1 MKIQNEGNFIKT
13 EKMIRE
19 LELAS
24 ADLKRTLE
32 FYAGVLGLKVV
43 DTEPGKLAF
52 QLGDTKLVFV
62 DTKGVESEG
71 AEPVYHMAFDIP
83 RNQLQEALNWMAAR
97 VEVLL
102 LPDGGRIMN
111 FSNWQAESFYFFD
124 STGNLLECIVRHEQ
138 KEEASDTFGANQLLR
153 VSELGIVTKD
163 VPALVDK
170 LRNEHGLLPFVK
182 QPVLENFAA
191 IGEETGLLI
200 LSQEGRNW
208 FPTEVPAKG
217 FYWKLQLSD
226 RKGEAGYPSELKK
239 LASSHL

>member
-1 MKIQNEGNFIKT
+1 MKIQNTGNFIKT
-13 EKMIRE
+13 KKMIRE

-32 FYAGVLGLKVV
+32 FYAGALQLKVV

-62 DTKGVESEG
+62 DTKGVESEGAESEG

-111 FSNWQAESFYFFD
+111 FSNW
-124 STGNLLECIVRHEQ
+124 
-138 KEEASDTFGANQLLR
+138 
-153 VSELGIVTKD
+153 
-163 VPALVDK
+163 
-170 LRNEHGLLPFVK
+170 
-182 QPVLENFAA
+182 
-191 IGEETGLLI
+191 
-200 LSQEGRNW
+200 
-208 FPTEVPAKG
+208 
-217 FYWKLQLSD
+217 
-226 RKGEAGYPSELKK
+226 
-239 LASSHL
+239 

>member
-1 MKIQNEGNFIKT
+1 MKIQNTGNFIKT

-32 FYAGVLGLKVV
+32 FYSGVLGLEVV
-43 DTEPGKLAF
+43 EREPGKLAF

-62 DTKGVESEG
+62 DAEGVESEG
-71 AEPVYHMAFDIP
+71 VEPVYHMAFDIP
-83 RNQLQEALNWMAAR
+83 CNKLQEALNWMAAR

-111 FSNWQAESFYFFD
+111 FANWQAESFYFFD
-124 STGNLLECIVRHEQ
+124 TTGNLLECIVRHDQ
-138 KEEASDTFGANQLLR
+138 KEEASGAFGAEQLLR
-153 VSELGIVTKD
+153 VSELGIVTEH
-163 VPALVDK
+163 VPTLVDK
-170 LRNEHGLLPFVK
+170 LQTEHGLLPFVK

-191 IGEETGLLI
+191 IGDETGLLI

-208 FPTEVPAKG
+208 FPTQLPAKPY
-217 FYWKLQLSD
+217 YWKLQLS
-226 RKGEAGYPSELKK
+226 EK
-239 LASSHL
+239 LYSSM